1 MFSAFV
7 LLIQSS
13 VVLSQSSLLLKR
25 CDPKVVNSCPVP
37 STICNK
43 KLGLCE
49 CAPNYPIPRDIVYPL
64 YTSRQC
70 LDYRSLGEECLISK
84 QCKAV
89 PNALCLTP
97 DGEELK
103 EYISILK
110 KMTKTKGQCRCRP
123 GYRRISRN
131 ECDINLIF
139 QFACSSS
146 HQCLALVMSN
156 TDCPRRKDA
165 PTECSLHSLTAFQ
178 KLLQTTVK

>member
-1 MFSAFV
+1 MFLALV
-7 LLIQSS
+7 LLFKSS

-49 CAPNYPIPRDIVYPL
+49 CAPNYPISLDIVYPL

-70 LDYRSLGEECLISK
+70 LDYRSLGEECLISE

-89 PNALCLTP
+89 PNALCLTS

-103 EYISILK
+103 ESILRPRK
-110 KMTKTKGQCRCRP
+110 LTKTKGQCRCRP
-123 GYRRISRN
+123 GYTRNSRN
-131 ECDINLIF
+131 ECDLNPIF
-139 QFACSSS
+139 QFACFSS

-156 TDCPRRKDA
+156 TDRPR
-165 PTECSLHSLTAFQ
+165 
-178 KLLQTTVK
+178 